1 MADPPVLCARHAFGL
16 KGDVSSPIHYGDEAT
31 TIYPC
36 GHSVVLYNSEAK
48 DQELIPG
55 LPQTKGIT
63 ALALAP
69 SRKWLCVAEKGLET
83 AQIGVYDVIHRK
95 KKRVVQYQDLQ
106 SDTIVH
112 MAFSHDGKYLL
123 TQGSGPEWTL
133 VLWAFDKKTVKPV
146 GSTRTSDGARSRVR
160 MASFSPR
167 DHGIIAASG
176 DNGIL
181 RFLRV
186 QEHQFR
192 AIPLNL
198 KRDPQD

>member
-69 SRKWLCVAEKGLET
+69 SRKWLCVAERGLET
-83 AQIGVYDVIHRK
+83 AQIGVYDVIQQQQHPPPLSQKTMPIREDWTSSECPEDWTPCPSSPWKKAWRASQPVMHTKTRSWRK
-95 KKRVVQYQDLQ
+95 
-106 SDTIVH
+106 
-112 MAFSHDGKYLL
+112 
-123 TQGSGPEWTL
+123 
-133 VLWAFDKKTVKPV
+133 
-146 GSTRTSDGARSRVR
+146 
-160 MASFSPR
+160 
-167 DHGIIAASG
+167 
-176 DNGIL
+176 
-181 RFLRV
+181 
-186 QEHQFR
+186 
-192 AIPLNL
+192 
-198 KRDPQD
+198 

>member
-1 MADPPVLCARHAFGL
+1 MGAAQEWHARRRPHRGALRGAAWPTPPSSARGTPSASKEMYH
-16 KGDVSSPIHYGDEAT
+16 PQYTYGDEAT

-69 SRKWLCVAEKGLET
+69 SSKWLCVAERGLET

-95 KKRVVQYQDLQ
+95 KKRVVQYQDIQ
-106 SDTIVH
+106 TDTIVH

-123 TQGSGPEWTL
+123 TQGVVRNGP
-133 VLWAFDKKTVKPV
+133 
-146 GSTRTSDGARSRVR
+146 
-160 MASFSPR
+160 
-167 DHGIIAASG
+167 
-176 DNGIL
+176 
-181 RFLRV
+181 
-186 QEHQFR
+186 
-192 AIPLNL
+192 
-198 KRDPQD
+198 